1 MEQNMD
7 QRTLIISCVEY
18 YSYLKNMPA
27 HLVFKSFER
36 TEMVSM
42 LVNTL
47 KQFPTMD
54 LGFFLGMVDG
64 LTALIGDAKEDDYNH
79 HDERTDLGLEVV
91 SMLMKAHKMN
101 DVEACTM
108 YYHSKTS
115 ELVSEDHTGYY
126 KKPAQEIFDLIE
138 AE

>member
-1 MEQNMD
+1 MD
-7 QRTLIISCVEY
+7 ERTLIISCVEY

-36 TEMVSM
+36 TAMVSM
-42 LVNTL
+42 LVDTL
-47 KQFPTMD
+47 KQFPDMD
-54 LGFFLGMVDG
+54 LPFFLGMIDG
-64 LTALIGDAKEDDYNH
+64 LTALLGDAKEDDYNH
-79 HDERTDLGLEVV
+79 HDERTVLGLEVV
-91 SMLMKAHKMN
+91 SMLKKAHKMS

-115 ELVSEDHTGYY
+115 ELVSEERTEYY